1 MLSFHKFKG
10 VVDGTEIKLRG
21 GSMLSDYVNTV
32 KSAQKAGERS
42 LKAWETGKTVAQSGN
57 ALGETMIGAHALKE
71 SIVEWQKGHYFCC
84 ICSGI
89 SCSCFFIGA
98 IAGLVPG
105 GLGVWKMSTKAGSL
119 AKGVTYKVTG
129 DF

>member
-21 GSMLSDYVNTV
+21 GSMLSGYVNTV

-57 ALGETMIGAHALKE
+57 APWEK
-71 SIVEWQKGHYFCC
+71 Q
-84 ICSGI
+84 
-89 SCSCFFIGA
+89 
-98 IAGLVPG
+98 
-105 GLGVWKMSTKAGSL
+105 
-119 AKGVTYKVTG
+119 
-129 DF
+129 